1 MLIDDFDDFQSAPPA
16 NSAVTSSFIT
26 TTTTPAPAKKSKDIF
41 DLLGDD
47 VITTPSAPQQPRP
60 QTSGLVMSQPTSF
73 DPFAANNAKQS
84 VKQENNSSGSNT
96 PIGGIWS
103 QASSFVSLDS
113 LGKKAEP
120 VRPASTGPS
129 MNALKNSNANTDWNN
144 WANSNTK
151 NTQQQQQQQQ
161 QQTKQSSAFD
171 DLLF

>member
-16 NSAVTSSFIT
+16 NSVATSSFIS
-26 TTTTPAPAKKSKDIF
+26 TTTPAPAKKSKDIF

-47 VITTPSAPQQPRP
+47 VIATPSAPQQPRP
-60 QTSGLVMSQPTSF
+60 QTSGLVMSQPASF

-84 VKQENNSSGSNT
+84 VKQESNSSGSNT

-120 VRPASTGPS
+120 VRPASAGPS
-129 MNALKNSNANTDWNN
+129 MNALKNSNVNTDWNN

-151 NTQQQQQQQQ
+151 NTQQQQ
-161 QQTKQSSAFD
+161 TKQPSAFD